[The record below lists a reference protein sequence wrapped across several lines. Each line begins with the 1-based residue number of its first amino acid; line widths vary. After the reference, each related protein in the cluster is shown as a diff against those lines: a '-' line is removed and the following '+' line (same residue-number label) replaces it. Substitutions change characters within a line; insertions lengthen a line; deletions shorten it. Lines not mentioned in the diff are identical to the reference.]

1 MRNFFDNIPLD
12 NQEISDEQIKKI
24 KASVLSRVK
33 EETKMSK
40 KSTIRMVT
48 IAVAAATTAALS
60 AMIASAE
67 QPAPAPTAVE
77 NIVEN
82 AGKETGGEAAE
93 TETGE
98 LPGEAA
104 FKEYIEK
111 AKAEDVGA
119 PEKAPENVNG
129 WIAVDADTGDLVCVQ
144 PVNDWT
150 VYYYFR
156 GDDEQLQEM
165 IDSGWS
171 LVDTE
176 INAIHLNEV
185 FVDD

>member
-1 MRNFFDNIPLD
+1 MYKYFADIQLD
-12 NQEISDEQIKKI
+12 NEEMLSEERIGNIKT
-24 KASVLSRVK
+24 SVLSRVK
-33 EETKMSK
+33 EEKAMSK
-40 KSTIRMVT
+40 RTTIRTIT

-67 QPAPAPTAVE
+67 PSAWTPAAAIEEE
-77 NIVEN
+77 NE
-82 AGKETGGEAAE
+82 K
-93 TETGE
+93 
-98 LPGEAA
+98 PGEAA

-129 WIAVDADTGDLVCVQ
+129 WIAVDADTSDLVCVQ

-156 GDDEQLQEM
+156 GDDEQLQEKLSNGWTL
-165 IDSGWS
+165 IDE
-171 LVDTE
+171 D
-176 INAIHLNEV
+176 INVIHENEV

>member
-33 EETKMSK
+33 EEKAMSK
-40 KSTIRMVT
+40 RTTIKTIT
-48 IAVAAATTAALS
+48 IAIAAATTAALS

-67 QPAPAPTAVE
+67 QPAATPATDVDYTIE
-77 NIVEN
+77 
-82 AGKETGGEAAE
+82 ETGGEAAE

-119 PEKAPENVNG
+119 PEKAPETVNG

-144 PVNDWT
+144 PINDVWT
-150 VYYYFR
+150 GYYYYR

-165 IDSGWS
+165 LDNGWA

-176 INAIHLNEV
+176 INTIHLNEV

>member
-1 MRNFFDNIPLD
+1 
-12 NQEISDEQIKKI
+12 
-24 KASVLSRVK
+24 
-33 EETKMSK
+33 MSK
-40 KSTIRMVT
+40 HSTIKTIT

-60 AMIASAE
+60 AMIASAD
-67 QPAPAPTAVE
+67 QPAWTPATDVDYAIE
-77 NIVEN
+77 
-82 AGKETGGEAAE
+82 ETGGEASE

-144 PVNDWT
+144 PVNDWR
-150 VYYYFR
+150 VYYYFN

-165 IDSGWS
+165 LDSGWT
-171 LVDTE
+171 LIDEE
-176 INAIHLNEV
+176 IRTKLSQTIEKSNSRL
-185 FVDD
+185 